1 MSNYDVI
8 IVGTGHAGAQAAVA
22 LRQQGFTR
30 SILMIGEEQHLPYER
45 PPLSKEYFS
54 GEKGFE
60 RILLRPEQF
69 WQDKQIDLQLG
80 QRVMQIDAQSHR
92 ILTHQDHEYHYGK
105 LIWATGGKP
114 RRLSCEGAD
123 LDGIHYIRNREDVD
137 RINQELDRVQHCVV
151 IGGGYIGLEAA
162 SALRK
167 INREVTLV
175 EAQSRVLAR
184 VAGPMISAFYQQ
196 YHQKKG
202 IQLYLGQGV
211 DYLEGDSI
219 ENRPSRVRRVV
230 LTDGTRIDTDLVIVG
245 VGLNPEVN
253 ALVEAGATWSNG
265 IETDRRCRTSLPDIF
280 VIGDCANHENIFADG
295 QRIRLESVQN
305 ANDQA
310 MIVAKEILDKGE
322 DYAAVPWF
330 WSNQYDLKLQTIG
343 LSIGYD
349 QELLRGELDSG
360 SFTVIYLRQGKI
372 IALDCVNRPADF
384 IQGKA
389 IIQQGLSIPT
399 EQLRDHQQPF
409 KELVQRYNAVSSI
422 QQ

>member
-22 LRQQGFTR
+22 LRQQGFTG
-30 SILMIGEEQHLPYER
+30 SILMIGEELHLPYER

-54 GEKGFE
+54 GEKTFE

-69 WQDKQIDLQLG
+69 WQDKKIDLKLG
-80 QRVMQIDAQSHR
+80 QRVIQIDAQSHR
-92 ILTHQDHEYHYGK
+92 ILTQQNYEYHYNK

-114 RRLSCEGAD
+114 RRLSCEGAA
-123 LDGIHYIRNREDVD
+123 LEGIHYIRNREDVD
-137 RINQELDRVQHCVV
+137 RINQELDRVQKCVI

-167 INREVTLV
+167 INRDVTLV
-175 EAQSRVLAR
+175 EGQSRVLAR
-184 VAGPMISAFYQQ
+184 VAGPIISNFYQQ
-196 YHQKKG
+196 YHQEKG
-202 IQLYLGQGV
+202 VEFYLGQGV
-211 DYLEGDSI
+211 DYLEGDQG
-219 ENRPSRVRRVV
+219 RVHTVI
-230 LTDGTRIDTDLVIVG
+230 LANGTRIATDMVIVG
-245 VGLNPEVN
+245 IGLNPEVN
-253 ALVEAGATWSNG
+253 VLVEAGAAFSNG
-265 IETDRRCRTSLPDIF
+265 IETDRRCRTSLVDIF
-280 VIGDCANHENIFADG
+280 AIGDCANHENIFADE

-310 MIVAKEILDKGE
+310 MIVTKEILDKGE

-349 QELLRGELDSG
+349 QEVVRGEPASG
-360 SFTVIYLRQGKI
+360 SFSVIYLREGKI
-372 IALDCVNRPADF
+372 IAIDCVNRPADF

-389 IIQQGLSIPT
+389 IIQQSIYIPIEKLSDKN
-399 EQLRDHQQPF
+399 QLLKDIVLHC
-409 KELVQRYNAVSSI
+409 KTS
-422 QQ
+422 

>member
-22 LRQQGFTR
+22 LRQQGFTG
-30 SILMIGEEQHLPYER
+30 SILMIGEELHLPYER

-54 GEKGFE
+54 GEKTFE

-69 WQDKQIDLQLG
+69 WQDKKIDLKLG
-80 QRVMQIDAQSHR
+80 QRVIQIDAQSHR
-92 ILTHQDHEYHYGK
+92 ILTQQNYEYHYDK

-114 RRLSCEGAD
+114 RRLSCEGAA
-123 LDGIHYIRNREDVD
+123 LEGIHYIRNREDVD
-137 RINQELDRVQHCVV
+137 RINQELDRVQKCVI

-167 INREVTLV
+167 INRDVTLV
-175 EAQSRVLAR
+175 EGQSRVLAR
-184 VAGPMISAFYQQ
+184 VAGPIISDFYQQ
-196 YHQKKG
+196 YHQEKG
-202 IQLYLGQGV
+202 VELYLGQEL
-211 DYLEGDSI
+211 DYLEGDQG
-219 ENRPSRVRRVV
+219 RVHTVI
-230 LTDGTRIDTDLVIVG
+230 LANGTRIATDMVIVG
-245 VGLNPEVN
+245 IGLNPEVN
-253 ALVEAGATWSNG
+253 VLVEAGAAFSNG
-265 IETDRRCRTSLPDIF
+265 IETDRRCRTSLVDIF
-280 VIGDCANHENIFADG
+280 AIGDCANHENFFADG

-310 MIVAKEILDKGE
+310 MIVTKEILDKGE

-349 QELLRGELDSG
+349 QEILRGEPDSG
-360 SFTVIYLRQGKI
+360 SFTVIYLREGKTI
-372 IALDCVNRPADF
+372 SLDCVNRPSDF

-389 IIQQGLSIPT
+389 IIEQSIYIPI
-399 EQLRDHQQPF
+399 EQLSDHSQAL
-409 KELVQRYNAVSSI
+409 KDMILRYKTI
-422 QQ
+422 

>member
-1 MSNYDVI
+1 MI

-22 LRQQGFTR
+22 LRQQGFTG
-30 SILMIGEEQHLPYER
+30 SILMIGEESHLPYER

-54 GEKGFE
+54 GEKAFE

-69 WQDKQIDLQLG
+69 WRDKNISLELG
-80 QRVMQIDAQSHR
+80 QRVTRIDAQSHR
-92 ILTHQDHEYHYGK
+92 LFTHKENEYGYAT

-123 LDGIHYIRNREDVD
+123 LQGIHYIRNREDVD
-137 RINQELDRVQHCVV
+137 RIQQELDQVEKCVV

-167 INREVTLV
+167 IDREVTLV

-184 VAGPMISAFYQQ
+184 VAGATISDFYQN
-196 YHQKKG
+196 YHQAKG
-202 IQLYLGQGV
+202 VKLYLGQGV
-211 DYLEGDSI
+211 DYLEG
-219 ENRPSRVRRVV
+219 EQGRVTSVV
-230 LTDGTRIDTDLVIVG
+230 LADGSRLATDLVIVG
-245 VGLNPEVN
+245 VGLNPEVE
-253 ALVEAGATWSNG
+253 ALVEAGANFSNG
-265 IETDRRCRTSLPDIF
+265 IETDRRCHTSLPDIF
-280 VIGDCANHENIFADG
+280 AIGDCANHENVYADG

-310 MIVAKEILDKGE
+310 VLVAKEIMYKGE
-322 DYAAVPWF
+322 DYVALPWF

-343 LSIGYD
+343 LSMGFD
-349 QELLRGELDSG
+349 QELLRGDLESG
-360 SFTVIYLRQGKI
+360 SFTVMYLRQGKV

-389 IIQQGLSIPT
+389 MIQHKLTVPI
-399 EQLRDHQQPF
+399 EQLKNHEQSF
-409 KELVQRYNAVSSI
+409 KEMINQYQAH
-422 QQ
+422 

>member
-22 LRQQGFTR
+22 LRQQGFTG
-30 SILMIGEEQHLPYER
+30 SILMIGEELHLPYER

-54 GEKGFE
+54 GEKTFE

-69 WQDKQIDLQLG
+69 WQDKKIDLKLG
-80 QRVMQIDAQSHR
+80 QRVIQIDAQSHR
-92 ILTHQDHEYHYGK
+92 ILTQQNYEYHYNK

-114 RRLSCEGAD
+114 RRLSCEGAA
-123 LDGIHYIRNREDVD
+123 LEGIHYIRNREDVD
-137 RINQELDRVQHCVV
+137 RINQELDRVQKCVI

-167 INREVTLV
+167 INRDVTLV
-175 EAQSRVLAR
+175 EGQSRVLAR
-184 VAGPMISAFYQQ
+184 VAGSIISDFYQQ

-202 IQLYLGQGV
+202 VELYLGQGV
-211 DYLEGDSI
+211 DYLEGDQG
-219 ENRPSRVRRVV
+219 RVHTVI
-230 LTDGTRIDTDLVIVG
+230 LANGTRIATDMVIVG
-245 VGLNPEVN
+245 IGLNPEVN
-253 ALVEAGATWSNG
+253 VLVEAGAAFSNG
-265 IETDRRCRTSLPDIF
+265 IETDRRCRTSLVDIF
-280 VIGDCANHENIFADG
+280 AIGDCANHENFFADG

-310 MIVAKEILDKGE
+310 MIVTKEILDKGE

-349 QELLRGELDSG
+349 QEILRGEPDSG
-360 SFTVIYLRQGKI
+360 SFTVIYLREGKI
-372 IALDCVNRPADF
+372 IAIDCVNRPSDF
-384 IQGKA
+384 IQGKT
-389 IIQQGLSIPT
+389 IIQQSIYIPI
-399 EQLRDHQQPF
+399 EQLSDHSQAL
-409 KELVQRYNAVSSI
+409 KDMILRYKTI
-422 QQ
+422 

>member
-22 LRQQGFTR
+22 LRQQGFTG
-30 SILMIGEEQHLPYER
+30 SILMIGEELHLPYER

-54 GEKGFE
+54 GEKTFE

-69 WQDKQIDLQLG
+69 WQDKKIDLKLG
-80 QRVMQIDAQSHR
+80 QRVIQIDAQSHR
-92 ILTHQDHEYHYGK
+92 ILTQQNYEYHYNK

-114 RRLSCEGAD
+114 RRLSCEGAA
-123 LDGIHYIRNREDVD
+123 LEGIHYIRNREDVD
-137 RINQELDRVQHCVV
+137 RINQELDRVQKCVI

-167 INREVTLV
+167 INRDVTLV
-175 EAQSRVLAR
+175 EGQSRVLAR
-184 VAGPMISAFYQQ
+184 VAGSIISDFYQQ

-202 IQLYLGQGV
+202 VELYLGQGV
-211 DYLEGDSI
+211 DYLEGDQG
-219 ENRPSRVRRVV
+219 RVHTVI
-230 LTDGTRIDTDLVIVG
+230 LANGTRIATDMVIVG
-245 VGLNPEVN
+245 IGLNPEVN
-253 ALVEAGATWSNG
+253 VLVEAGAAFSNG
-265 IETDRRCRTSLPDIF
+265 IETDRRCRTSLVDIF
-280 VIGDCANHENIFADG
+280 AIGDCANHENFFADG

-310 MIVAKEILDKGE
+310 MIVTKEILDKGE

-349 QELLRGELDSG
+349 QEVVRGEPASG
-360 SFTVIYLRQGKI
+360 SFSVIYLREGKI
-372 IALDCVNRPADF
+372 IAIDCVNRPADF

-389 IIQQGLSIPT
+389 IIQQSIYIPI
-399 EQLRDHQQPF
+399 EQLSDHSQAL
-409 KELVQRYNAVSSI
+409 KDMILRYKTI
-422 QQ
+422 

>member
-22 LRQQGFTR
+22 LRQQGFTG
-30 SILMIGEEQHLPYER
+30 SILMIGEELHLPYER

-54 GEKGFE
+54 GEKTFE

-69 WQDKQIDLQLG
+69 WQDKKIDLKLG
-80 QRVMQIDAQSHR
+80 QRVIQIDAQSHR
-92 ILTHQDHEYHYGK
+92 ILTQQNYEYHYDK

-114 RRLSCEGAD
+114 RRLSCEGAA
-123 LDGIHYIRNREDVD
+123 LEGIHYIRNREDVD
-137 RINQELDRVQHCVV
+137 RINQELDRVQKCVI

-167 INREVTLV
+167 INRDVTLV
-175 EAQSRVLAR
+175 EGQSRVLAR
-184 VAGPMISAFYQQ
+184 VAGPIISDFYQQ
-196 YHQKKG
+196 YHQEKG
-202 IQLYLGQGV
+202 VEFYLGQGV
-211 DYLEGDSI
+211 DYLEGDQG
-219 ENRPSRVRRVV
+219 RVHTVI
-230 LTDGTRIDTDLVIVG
+230 LANGTRIATDMVIVG
-245 VGLNPEVN
+245 IGLNPEVN
-253 ALVEAGATWSNG
+253 VFVEAGAAFSNG
-265 IETDRRCRTSLPDIF
+265 IETDRRCRTSLVDIF
-280 VIGDCANHENIFADG
+280 AIGDCANHENFFADG

-310 MIVAKEILDKGE
+310 MIVTKEILDKGE

-349 QELLRGELDSG
+349 QEILRGEPDSG
-360 SFTVIYLRQGKI
+360 SFTVIYLREGKI
-372 IALDCVNRPADF
+372 IAIDCVNRPADF

-389 IIQQGLSIPT
+389 IIQQSIYIPI
-399 EQLRDHQQPF
+399 EQLSDHSQAL
-409 KELVQRYNAVSSI
+409 KDMILRYKTI
-422 QQ
+422 

>member
-22 LRQQGFTR
+22 LRQQGFTG
-30 SILMIGEEQHLPYER
+30 SILMIGEELHFPYER

-54 GEKGFE
+54 GEKTFE

-69 WQDKQIDLQLG
+69 WQDKKIDLKLG
-80 QRVMQIDAQSHR
+80 QRVIQIDAQSHR
-92 ILTHQDHEYHYGK
+92 ILTQQNYEYHYNK

-114 RRLSCEGAD
+114 RRLSCEGAA
-123 LDGIHYIRNREDVD
+123 LEGIHYIRNREDVD
-137 RINQELDRVQHCVV
+137 RINQELDRVQKCVI

-167 INREVTLV
+167 INRDVTLV
-175 EAQSRVLAR
+175 EGQSRVLAR
-184 VAGPMISAFYQQ
+184 VAGPIISDFYQQ
-196 YHQKKG
+196 YHQEKG
-202 IQLYLGQGV
+202 VEFYLGQGV
-211 DYLEGDSI
+211 DYLEGDQG
-219 ENRPSRVRRVV
+219 RVHTVI
-230 LTDGTRIDTDLVIVG
+230 LANGTRIATDMVIVG
-245 VGLNPEVN
+245 IGLNPEVN
-253 ALVEAGATWSNG
+253 VLVEAGAAFSNG
-265 IETDRRCRTSLPDIF
+265 IETDRRCRTSLVDIF
-280 VIGDCANHENIFADG
+280 AIGDCANHENFFADG

-310 MIVAKEILDKGE
+310 MIVTKEILDKGE

-349 QELLRGELDSG
+349 QEILRGEPDSG
-360 SFTVIYLRQGKI
+360 SFTVIYLREGKI
-372 IALDCVNRPADF
+372 IAIDCVNRPADF

-389 IIQQGLSIPT
+389 IIQQSIYIPI
-399 EQLRDHQQPF
+399 EQLSDHSQAL
-409 KELVQRYNAVSSI
+409 KDMILRYKTI
-422 QQ
+422 

>member
-22 LRQQGFTR
+22 LRQQGFTG
-30 SILMIGEEQHLPYER
+30 SILMIGEELHLPYER

-54 GEKGFE
+54 GEKTFE

-69 WQDKQIDLQLG
+69 WQDKKIDLKLG
-80 QRVMQIDAQSHR
+80 QRVIQIDAQSHR
-92 ILTHQDHEYHYGK
+92 ILTQQNYEYHYNK

-114 RRLSCEGAD
+114 RRLSCEGAA
-123 LDGIHYIRNREDVD
+123 LEGIHYIRNREDVD
-137 RINQELDRVQHCVV
+137 RINQELDRVQKCVI

-167 INREVTLV
+167 INRDVTLV
-175 EAQSRVLAR
+175 EGQSRVLAR
-184 VAGPMISAFYQQ
+184 VAGPIISDFYQQ
-196 YHQKKG
+196 YHQEKG
-202 IQLYLGQGV
+202 VEFYLGQGV
-211 DYLEGDSI
+211 DYLEGDQG
-219 ENRPSRVRRVV
+219 RVHTVI
-230 LTDGTRIDTDLVIVG
+230 LANGTRIATDMVIVG
-245 VGLNPEVN
+245 IGLNPEVN
-253 ALVEAGATWSNG
+253 VLVEAGAAFSNG
-265 IETDRRCRTSLPDIF
+265 IETDRRCRTSLVDIF
-280 VIGDCANHENIFADG
+280 AIGDCANHENFFADG

-310 MIVAKEILDKGE
+310 MIVTKEILDKGE

-349 QELLRGELDSG
+349 QEILRGEPDSG
-360 SFTVIYLRQGKI
+360 SFTVIYLREGKI
-372 IALDCVNRPADF
+372 IAIDCVNRPADF

-389 IIQQGLSIPT
+389 IIQQSIYIPI
-399 EQLRDHQQPF
+399 EQLSDHSQAL
-409 KELVQRYNAVSSI
+409 KDMILRYKTI
-422 QQ
+422 

>member
-22 LRQQGFTR
+22 LRQQGFTG
-30 SILMIGEEQHLPYER
+30 SILMIGEELHLPYER

-54 GEKGFE
+54 GEKTFE

-69 WQDKQIDLQLG
+69 WQDKKIDLKLG
-80 QRVMQIDAQSHR
+80 QRVIQIDAQSHR
-92 ILTHQDHEYHYGK
+92 ILTQQNYEYHYDK

-114 RRLSCEGAD
+114 RRLSCEGAA
-123 LDGIHYIRNREDVD
+123 LEGIHYIRNREDVD
-137 RINQELDRVQHCVV
+137 RINQELDRVQKCVI

-167 INREVTLV
+167 INRDVTLV
-175 EAQSRVLAR
+175 EGQSRVLAR
-184 VAGPMISAFYQQ
+184 VAGPIISDFYQQ
-196 YHQKKG
+196 YHQEKG
-202 IQLYLGQGV
+202 VEFYLGQGV
-211 DYLEGDSI
+211 DYLEGDQG
-219 ENRPSRVRRVV
+219 RVHTVI
-230 LTDGTRIDTDLVIVG
+230 LANGTRIATDMVIVG
-245 VGLNPEVN
+245 IGLNPEVN
-253 ALVEAGATWSNG
+253 VLVEAGAAFSNG
-265 IETDRRCRTSLPDIF
+265 IETDRRCRTSLVDIF
-280 VIGDCANHENIFADG
+280 AIGDCANHENFFADG

-310 MIVAKEILDKGE
+310 MIVTKEILDKGE

-349 QELLRGELDSG
+349 QEILRGEPDSG
-360 SFTVIYLRQGKI
+360 SFTVIYLREGKI
-372 IALDCVNRPADF
+372 IAIDCVNRPSDF

-389 IIQQGLSIPT
+389 IIQQSIYIPV
-399 EQLRDHQQPF
+399 EQLSDHSQAF
-409 KELVQRYNAVSSI
+409 KDMISRYI
-422 QQ
+422 TI

>member
-22 LRQQGFTR
+22 LRQQGFTG
-30 SILMIGEEQHLPYER
+30 SILMTGEELHFPYER

-54 GEKGFE
+54 GEKTFE

-69 WQDKQIDLQLG
+69 WQDKKIDLKLG
-80 QRVMQIDAQSHR
+80 QRVIQIDAQSHR
-92 ILTHQDHEYHYGK
+92 ILTQQNYEYHYNK

-114 RRLSCEGAD
+114 RRLSCEGAA
-123 LDGIHYIRNREDVD
+123 LEGIHYIRNREDVD
-137 RINQELDRVQHCVV
+137 RINQELDRVQKCVV

-167 INREVTLV
+167 INRDVTLV

-184 VAGPMISAFYQQ
+184 VAGPIISDFYQQ
-196 YHQKKG
+196 YHQQKG
-202 IQLYLGQGV
+202 IEFYLGQGV
-211 DYLEGDSI
+211 DHLEGDQG
-219 ENRPSRVRRVV
+219 RVHTVI
-230 LTDGTRIDTDLVIVG
+230 LANGTRIATDMVIVG
-245 VGLNPEVN
+245 IGLNPEIN
-253 ALVEAGATWSNG
+253 ALIEAGAISSNG

-280 VIGDCANHENIFADG
+280 AIGDCANHENIFADG

-322 DYAAVPWF
+322 DYAAIPWF

-349 QELLRGELDSG
+349 QEVLRSEPDSG
-360 SFTVIYLRQGKI
+360 SFTVIYLRQGTI

-389 IIQQGLSIPT
+389 IIQQSISIPT
-399 EQLRDHQQPF
+399 EQLSDHTLPF
-409 KELVQRYNAVSSI
+409 KELIQRYKNS
-422 QQ
+422 

>member
-22 LRQQGFTR
+22 LRQQGFTG
-30 SILMIGEEQHLPYER
+30 SILMIGEELHLPYER

-54 GEKGFE
+54 GEKTFE

-69 WQDKQIDLQLG
+69 WQDKKIDLKLG
-80 QRVMQIDAQSHR
+80 QRVIQIDAQSHR
-92 ILTHQDHEYHYGK
+92 ILTQQNYEYHYNK

-114 RRLSCEGAD
+114 RRLSCEGAA
-123 LDGIHYIRNREDVD
+123 LEGIHYIRNREDVD
-137 RINQELDRVQHCVV
+137 RINQELDRVQKCVI

-167 INREVTLV
+167 INRDVTLV
-175 EAQSRVLAR
+175 EGQSRVLAR
-184 VAGPMISAFYQQ
+184 VAGPIISDFYQQ

-202 IQLYLGQGV
+202 VKLYLGQGV
-211 DYLEGDSI
+211 DYLEGDQG
-219 ENRPSRVRRVV
+219 RVHTVI
-230 LTDGTRIDTDLVIVG
+230 LANGTRIATDMVIVG
-245 VGLNPEVN
+245 IGLNPEVN
-253 ALVEAGATWSNG
+253 VLVEAGAAFSNG
-265 IETDRRCRTSLPDIF
+265 IETDRRCRTSLVDIF
-280 VIGDCANHENIFADG
+280 AIGDCANHENFFADG

-310 MIVAKEILDKGE
+310 MIVTKEILDKGE

-349 QELLRGELDSG
+349 QEILRGEPDSG
-360 SFTVIYLRQGKI
+360 SFTVIYLREGKI
-372 IALDCVNRPADF
+372 IAIDCVNRPADF

-389 IIQQGLSIPT
+389 IIQQSIYIPI
-399 EQLRDHQQPF
+399 EQLSDHSQAL
-409 KELVQRYNAVSSI
+409 KDMILRYKTI
-422 QQ
+422 